1 MEEILCDRPWAGAG
15 QGILPEYGIDRLTN
29 QEVLADTKDR
39 AGFGVVMNDDFVV
52 IEDQNSLCKSV
63 QGRGENRIGLPEREL
78 PLNAVDG

>member
-15 QGILPEYGIDRLTN
+15 RESCRSTE
-29 QEVLADTKDR
+29 EVLADTKDR